1 MEKKTE
7 VKKEKQSVKDVEKTE
22 KKESRIQKQPKEP
35 SLSDYNSISFPH
47 TTEKSI
53 GLIERENTLVFIVD
67 RRASK
72 TQIKQSIEKAYG
84 VKVAAVRT
92 SITQHNFK
100 KAFVRLNKDSLAS
113 EVAIRLGII

>member
-7 VKKEKQSVKDVEKTE
+7 AKKEKSSVKNV
-22 KKESRIQKQPKEP
+22 KKDDSKIHKQPKEP
-35 SLSDYNSISFPH
+35 SLSDYSSISFPH

-53 GLIERENTLVFIVD
+53 GLIEKENTLVFIVD

-72 TQIKQSIEKAYG
+72 TQIKQSIEKSYG
-84 VKVAAVRT
+84 VKVVAVRT

-100 KAFVRLNKDSLAS
+100 KAFVRLGKDSLAS